1 MVVGRTRQ
9 WVKNRGHPSHARDG
23 WDRLLCGGLHDHVR
37 DEYSTYTWILSGLL
51 NRAGFEVEHH
61 VTPSPMYAE
70 FVCRRS

>member
-1 MVVGRTRQ
+1 VV
-9 WVKNRGHPSHARDG
+9 DG
-23 WDRLLCGGLHDHVR
+23 TDFSVEDFTTHVL

-61 VTPSPMYAE
+61 LTPGPMYAE